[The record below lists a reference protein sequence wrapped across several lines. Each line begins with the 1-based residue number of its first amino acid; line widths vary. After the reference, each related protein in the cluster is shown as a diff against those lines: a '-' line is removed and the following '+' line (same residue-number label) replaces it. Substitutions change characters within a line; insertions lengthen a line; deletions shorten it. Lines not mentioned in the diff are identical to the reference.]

1 MKIIR
6 TPGISDRIRYH
17 IIAKSQKEAK
27 VKATMNLKKDGFS
40 LNSWT
45 IKKVSKLFTNNYLVF
60 FE

>member
-6 TPGISDRIRYH
+6 TPGISDRIRYR

-27 VKATMNLKKDGFS
+27 VKATMNLKKDGFN

-45 IKKVSKLFTNNYLVF
+45 LKQVFKLFTNTYLVF